1 MEQKPQA
8 KQPLPDVK
16 EDPFPYDSWI
26 IYGLAAISAF
36 LLGVAIYK
44 ELNPEY
50 IKYQREFKALVERK
64 FGKDV
69 AKV

>member
-1 MEQKPQA
+1 MEQKPQP
-8 KQPLPDVK
+8 KQPLPDVR

-26 IYGLAAISAF
+26 IYGLAVISVF

-50 IKYQREFKALVERK
+50 IKYQKGV
-64 FGKDV
+64 
-69 AKV
+69 